1 MDKEQVLAKLKAEVG
16 PFKAWLATNP
26 VKFLV
31 ATFALGAVADRIFH
45 AFFF

>member
-1 MDKEQVLAKLKAEVG
+1 MNLDDLKAEVG

-31 ATFALGAVADRIFH
+31 ATFVLGAAADRVFH